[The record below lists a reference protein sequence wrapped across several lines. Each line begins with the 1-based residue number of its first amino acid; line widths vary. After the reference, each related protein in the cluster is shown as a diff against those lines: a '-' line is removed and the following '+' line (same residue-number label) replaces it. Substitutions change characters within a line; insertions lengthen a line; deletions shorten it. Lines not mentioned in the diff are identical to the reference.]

1 MNSYQPG
8 AAQPARA
15 PCHDQLP
22 GDPIVAWLDA
32 AGVIVAVNSAW
43 ERFCLDN
50 DGDPART
57 GVGTSY
63 LAVCDAA
70 GADPGAAEVA
80 AAIRS
85 TLAGELSG
93 PVAVRIGCDSPTE
106 SRWFDVLI
114 GSSRHQAGEPGAS
127 VTLLALSPA
136 VPPASA
142 SGDPATSPIAVDGN
156 DAPEL
161 TFPDVPRLELEQV
174 IEQMTARAR
183 DVLRAQGRLRALLR
197 ANAMIA
203 ADLSLPLVLRHI
215 VDAARDLVAA
225 RYAALGVVARDA
237 TLEQFVHTGMDPAT
251 IQRIGALPRGQGLL
265 GHLINYPAPV
275 RVADL
280 SQHPAAVGFPAG
292 HPPMGSFLGVP
303 IRVRNEVFGN
313 LYLTDSRHGEFS
325 LEDEQLVV
333 ALAASAGIAIQNAR
347 LYEDS
352 ERRRRWQAIS
362 TETTQL
368 MFTSSQ
374 QPLQTVLRQGMK
386 AAGGDL
392 ALLGI
397 TDDGEVVRIEAAVG
411 ALAEQ
416 MDVPLRLA
424 DSVAAP
430 VLLEGKPV
438 LIEDYSAASKAR
450 AAQASAIGSVMI
462 APLTTAAGRQAA
474 LAVGRLAGRPRFS
487 QADLDQLV
495 DFAHHGGI
503 ALELDRARAD
513 REHLQQLEDHERI
526 AADLHDHVI
535 QELFATGMGLEGMVH
550 ALDRADQQNR
560 VLGYVERIDAT
571 IRRVRASIFQLSHPE
586 RDESSLQQRLLEILE
601 QERPALGFSI
611 HLEFSGPLRLID
623 IALREDACAVV
634 REALSNIARHAHA
647 SSAALLVMVA
657 DDLLTIQV
665 TDNGRGIG
673 TPTRSSGLANLRR
686 RAATHHGSLD
696 VSQLAG
702 GGTQLSWTARI
713 TK

>member
-1 MNSYQPG
+1 MNSYRPG

-15 PCHDQLP
+15 PCHERLP
-22 GDPIVAWLDA
+22 GEPIVAWLDA

-50 DGDPART
+50 GGDPARA

-63 LAVCDAA
+63 LAACDAA

-93 PVAVRIGCDSPTE
+93 PVTVRIACDSPTE
-106 SRWFDVLI
+106 PRWFDVLI
-114 GSSRHQAGEPGAS
+114 GSSRHRAGDPGVS
-127 VTLLALSPA
+127 VTLLAVRPA
-136 VPPASA
+136 DPHTAA
-142 SGDPATSPIAVDGN
+142 SGNPATSPIAVDG
-156 DAPEL
+156 DALEL
-161 TFPDVPRLELEQV
+161 TFPDVPRLELENV
-174 IEQMTARAR
+174 IEQMTARAQ

-203 ADLSLPLVLRHI
+203 ADLSLPVVLRHI
-215 VDAARDLVAA
+215 VEAARDLVDA

-237 TLEQFVHTGMDPAT
+237 TLEQFVHTGMDAALV
-251 IQRIGALPRGQGLL
+251 QRIGALPRGRGLL

-280 SQHPAAVGFPAG
+280 SQHPASVGFPAG

-303 IRVRNEVFGN
+303 IRVRDEVFGN
-313 LYLTDSRHGEFS
+313 LYLTDSWHGEFS

-374 QPLQTVLRQGMK
+374 QPLEIVLQQGMK
-386 AAGGDL
+386 AADGDL

-397 TDDGEVVRIEAAVG
+397 TDDGEVVRIAAVVG

-416 MDVPLRLA
+416 MDVPLRMA

-438 LIEDYSAASKAR
+438 LIEDYAAASKAR
-450 AAQASAIGSVMI
+450 AVLANAIGSVMI
-462 APLTTAAGRQAA
+462 APLTTAAGQQAA

-550 ALDRADQQNR
+550 GLDRPDQQNR

-571 IRRVRASIFQLSHPE
+571 IRRVRTSIFQLSHPD

-623 IALREDACAVV
+623 IALREDAYAVV
-634 REALSNIARHAHA
+634 REALSNIAKHAHA
-647 SSAALLVMVA
+647 TSAALLVRVA

-673 TPTRSSGLANLRR
+673 NPTRSSGLANLRR

-696 VSQLAG
+696 ISQPAG
-702 GGTQLSWTARI
+702 GGSQLSWTARI